1 MAKRSSGPKLE
12 DLGGPQ
18 KAAIM
23 MMLLGSEEAAQV
35 MTHLGEEEVEGL
47 TAEIA
52 RVEGVSNEA
61 LEGVLEEYETLSSA
75 MGQFLQN
82 GPEFAREALAR
93 AIGPERAAA
102 TVERVQASLDPKGF
116 EVLREIDDD
125 QLLSFIKR
133 EHAQT
138 VALILANLKPRQAAR
153 ILAQLDPERQADIV
167 TRVAKMENVSPEMIR
182 KVKESLNHLF
192 SNWKR
197 AHSET
202 AGGIE
207 AVAELLNNIDRA
219 SEKRILAA
227 LESEDPELAGSVRA
241 LLLTFEDL
249 MILTDNDLR
258 QVLKEIDSSTL
269 ALALKAASDEL
280 KEKIFANISQRAAEM
295 LRDEIEFMGPVRLQ
309 AVQEAQNQVTEA
321 VLRLDEMGQITI
333 ARGGEGEE
341 IIA

>member
-1 MAKRSSGPKLE
+1 MSNRTSGRALDE
-12 DLGGPQ
+12 LSGPQ

-23 MMLLGSEEAAQV
+23 MMLLGSDAAGKV
-35 MTHLGEEEVEGL
+35 MGQLAESEVETL

-52 RVEGVSNEA
+52 RIEGVPNDT
-61 LEGVLEEYETLSSA
+61 LEGVLGEYDTISSA
-75 MGQFLQN
+75 MGKFLEN
-82 GPEFAREALAR
+82 GPEFARQALSKVL
-93 AIGPERAAA
+93 GPERAQK

-116 EVLREIDDD
+116 EVLREIDDE

-153 ILAQLDPERQADIV
+153 ILSHLEPERQADIMG
-167 TRVAKMENVSPEMIR
+167 RVARMENVSPEMIR

-197 AHSET
+197 AHSES

-207 AVAELLNNIDRA
+207 AVADLLNNLDRA
-219 SEKRILAA
+219 TEKRILAA
-227 LESEDPELAGSVRA
+227 LESDDPELAGDVRA
-241 LLLTFEDL
+241 LLFTFEDL
-249 MILTDNDLR
+249 IKLTDADLR
-258 QVLKEIDSSTL
+258 QVLKEIDSSSL
-269 ALALKAASDEL
+269 ALALKAASEEL
-280 KEKIFANISQRAAEM
+280 KEKIFANISQRASEM

-321 VLRLDEMGQITI
+321 VLQLDESGQITL

-341 IIA
+341 IVA